1 MRRTRRGLL
10 LLLGLSGLMTHC
22 SLLVQSDLTDLR
34 CSPDGA
40 IGLPACDP
48 GQICVA
54 FHCRSCGVS
63 EVCGDG
69 VDNDCNGQRDDR
81 CQGSGQGSAGSNG
94 DSDPGGSGGIQ
105 ERNGRSD

>member
-10 LLLGLSGLMTHC
+10 LLLGFSGLTTHC
-22 SLLVQSDLTDLR
+22 SLLVQNDLTELR

-40 IGLPACDP
+40 IGLPGCEP

-54 FHCRSCGVS
+54 FHCRACSMS

-69 VDNDCNGQRDDR
+69 IDNDCNGQRDDR
-81 CQGSGQGSAGSNG
+81 CQGRGSAGSSG
-94 DSDPGGSGGIQ
+94 DGSAGGAGGIP
-105 ERNGRSD
+105 GT